1 MIGKIFFLKI
11 INKAVRK
18 RYKILK
24 FKRDKFERERERLIS
39 LPIG

>member
-1 MIGKIFFLKI
+1 MIGKIFFLKK

-24 FKRDKFERERERLIS
+24 FERERD
-39 LPIG
+39 